1 MTMQQILIAALAA
14 ISLPA
19 LAAAQSATPP
29 ASVAQNGGKTT
40 YGTFGLDMAGMDK
53 AVRPGD
59 DFYRF
64 VNGTWVRN
72 TVIPADRSNYGMF
85 TVLDDLSKER
95 TKTILDEMR
104 ADATSRPGRAYAS
117 YLDQATVEAKGLAP
131 IQPWLAQIRQTDKA
145 GYAGLL
151 AQAQQAGIDTPFPNY
166 VGQDDKNPENY
177 IIAMRQGG
185 IGLPDRD
192 YYLLNTEKM
201 ATIRAA
207 YLKHLTQMLEFA
219 GEKNAAARAQA
230 IFDFEKTI
238 AQNHWTQVDSRDAD
252 KTYNKR
258 TLAQL
263 QQEAPGFDFAP
274 LVAWGG
280 KTAGDLLVAQPSAV
294 TATAKAIAATPI
306 EVLRDQMLVR
316 SLEAYANYLPDT
328 IANANFAFFGTELTG
343 TPERQPRWKR
353 AVDFTLGAV
362 PDDVSQIYVAR
373 YFPPETKAAM
383 DELVKNVLAA
393 MGRRIDGL
401 AWMTPETKAKA
412 QVKLASFTTKIG
424 YPDRWRDYSGLTIK
438 ADDLF
443 GNAWASNQF
452 DFAYNRDKLGQPLRR
467 WEWFM
472 TPMTINAYAN
482 FGMNEIVFPAAI
494 LQPPFFDPHADA
506 AINYGAIGA
515 VIGHEI
521 SHHFDDQGSKYDA
534 QGRLST
540 WWSEKDIANF
550 KALTEKLVKQYDAY
564 EPMPGE
570 HVKGALT
577 LGENIGDLAGLAVAL
592 DAYHASLGGKPAPVI
607 DGLTGDQRFFMGWAQ
622 AWRRN
627 IREAAARQR
636 LLTDPH
642 APDQYRAD
650 IVRNFDQW
658 YDAFKP
664 APDGKLVLKPAERVK
679 IW

>member
-1 MTMQQILIAALAA
+1 MMEVFVNKILLAALAA
-14 ISLPA
+14 VSFSA
-19 LAAAQSATPP
+19 VSAVSHAQ
-29 ASVAQNGGKTT
+29 T
-40 YGTFGLDMAGMDK
+40 YGSFGLDTAGMDRSVK
-53 AVRPGD
+53 PGD

-64 VNGTWVRN
+64 ANGTWEK
-72 TVIPADRSNYGMF
+72 TTEIPADRSNYGMF

-95 TKTILDEMR
+95 TKSILDELKGNPQSL
-104 ADATSRPGRAYAS
+104 AGRSYAS
-117 YLDQATVEAKGLAP
+117 YLDQPAVEAKGLAP
-131 IQPWLAQIRQTDKA
+131 IQPWLAEVRKVEKA
-145 GYAGLL
+145 GYPALV
-151 AQAQQAGIDTPFPNY
+151 AKAQQAGIRTPFPNY
-166 VGQDDKNPENY
+166 VNQDDKDPETY
-177 IIAMRQGG
+177 IVNMMQGG
-185 IGLPDRD
+185 LGMPDRD
-192 YYLLNTEKM
+192 YYLLDSEKM
-201 ATIRAA
+201 QKTRAA
-207 YLKHLTQMLEFA
+207 YLKHLATMLEFA
-219 GEKNAAARAQA
+219 GEKNAPARAKA
-230 IFDFEKTI
+230 IVDFETAI
-238 AQNHWTQVDSRDAD
+238 AKDHWNRVDSRDAD

-258 TLAQL
+258 TLAEL
-263 QQEAPGFDFAP
+263 QKEAAGFDFQP
-274 LVAWGG
+274 LLTAGG
-280 KTAGDLLVAQPSAV
+280 KTTQTLLVAQPSAV
-294 TATAKAIAATPI
+294 AATARAIGAAPI
-306 EVLRDQMLVR
+306 GVLRDQMIVR
-316 SLEAYANYLPDT
+316 SLEAYADYLPDAV
-328 IANANFAFFGTELTG
+328 ANANFAFYGTELQG
-343 TPERQPRWKR
+343 TPERQERWKR
-353 AVDFTLGAV
+353 AVDFTVGAV
-362 PDDVSQIYVAR
+362 PDDVSQVYVAR

-401 AWMTPETKAKA
+401 PWMAAETKAKA
-412 QVKLASFTTKIG
+412 QTKLQSFTTKIG
-424 YPDRWRDYSGLTIK
+424 YPDRWKDYAGLEIR

-443 GNAWASNQF
+443 GNAWRSNQF
-452 DFAYNRDKLGQPLRR
+452 DFAYDRGKLGTPVRR

-494 LQPPFFDPHADA
+494 LQPPFFDPKADP

-534 QGRLST
+534 TGKLTT
-540 WWSEKDIANF
+540 WWTEQDLANF
-550 KALTEKLVKQYDAY
+550 KALGEKLVKQYDAY

-592 DAYHASLGGKPAPVI
+592 DAYHASLGGKPAPVL
-607 DGLTGDQRFFMGWAQ
+607 DGLTGDQRFFLGWAQ

-627 IREAAARQR
+627 VREAAARQR

-658 YDAFKP
+658 YEAFKP
-664 APDGKLVLKPAERVK
+664 AADGKLVLKPDERVK